1 MGEVLIVLLL
11 LFGSVGLGVVATAW
25 LAWRWLRR
33 RNEISVDHP
42 TRPPLRWLISPESCA
57 RLHRRLAKAVGVV
70 RLTMRTTRRRR
81 NKGPFASLAADIETQ
96 ALALDHDLMIAVHLR
111 GQSGMVM
118 RRQVTSGVEMI
129 ERIAHRLASVSAS
142 SAIADAEPTAEAL
155 HRITEYLDTL
165 DAARA
170 EIARIERDAG
180 LFLPA

>member
-1 MGEVLIVLLL
+1 MGEVLVVLLV
-11 LFGSVGLGVVATAW
+11 LFGMVGLGLVATAW

-33 RNEISVDHP
+33 RNEISVAHP

-57 RLHRRLAKAVGVV
+57 RLHRRLVNAVDVV
-70 RLTMRTTRRRR
+70 RQSTRTTRRRR

-96 ALALDHDLMIAVHLR
+96 AIALDHDLMIAVHLR
-111 GQSGMVM
+111 GQSGTVM
-118 RRQVTSGVEMI
+118 RRQITSGVEMI

-142 SAIADAEPTAEAL
+142 STIADAETTTEGL

-170 EIARIERDAG
+170 E
-180 LFLPA
+180 